1 VGRAQQLITKR
12 TDQYRSKAMKYITL
26 KHQKASKEGV
36 SAGTK
41 LSHRLW
47 QYKTEVTAV
56 PLNYD
61 MLDTNQESK

>member
-1 VGRAQQLITKR
+1 MAGGAQQLITKR
-12 TDQYRSKAMKYITL
+12 TDQYRSKAMKDITECG
-26 KHQKASKEGV
+26 KDVA
-36 SAGTK
+36 K

-61 MLDTNQESK
+61 MLDTNQENKW